1 MNYKPIYITTLLL
14 LFFLSGRA
22 QKIEEL
28 TAVPLQIGYEKTLH
42 LIFPTEVKYYSI
54 GGDYVIGEK
63 VVNCPGIIRLKA
75 AEENFPGETTLSVV
89 TADTKFYSYSISYNA
104 HPAQSYVRI
113 GGEAPTPHTL
123 PVGKEKQLFLIFPA
137 GITYVDYGSTNVE
150 VDKAEGVDN
159 ILAVKAVQPYKE
171 DTNISVVLEGGKFY
185 TFDLRYVPAPERF
198 SFVIDKEDT
207 QRVAI
212 LDEKE
217 RSYGQKE
224 RIREAVAK
232 RTPLDLGLRDK
243 NSGME
248 FEVGNIFIDG
258 DVLLLRMTLTNRTQI
273 GYTTDFMRFY
283 IQDAKIRKKTAVQQ
297 LEQNILFTFD
307 YPEEIPAHESRTFT
321 VAMNKFTIPDKKR
334 LIIEIQERNGGRHF
348 LYKLKN
354 KSLLTAEEVFRSR
367 KQQET
372 EDEADETTAG
382 PIAFLSP
389 LQWIKRRKG
398 TTRQGTGKV
407 RTPGDTGKLPG
418 YTLPVR
424 SVRQDSA
431 HLSPER
437 QVQEE

>member
-1 MNYKPIYITTLLL
+1 M
-14 LFFLSGRA
+14 
-22 QKIEEL
+22 
-28 TAVPLQIGYEKTLH
+28 
-42 LIFPTEVKYYSI
+42 
-54 GGDYVIGEK
+54 
-63 VVNCPGIIRLKA
+63 
-75 AEENFPGETTLSVV
+75 
-89 TADTKFYSYSISYNA
+89 
-104 HPAQSYVRI
+104 
-113 GGEAPTPHTL
+113 
-123 PVGKEKQLFLIFPA
+123 
-137 GITYVDYGSTNVE
+137 
-150 VDKAEGVDN
+150 DKAEGVDN

-372 EDEADETTAG
+372 EDEADKILRR
-382 PIAFLSP
+382 IA
-389 LQWIKRRKG
+389 R
-398 TTRQGTGKV
+398 
-407 RTPGDTGKLPG
+407 
-418 YTLPVR
+418 
-424 SVRQDSA
+424 
-431 HLSPER
+431 
-437 QVQEE
+437 

>member
-1 MNYKPIYITTLLL
+1 MPGDHTPE
-14 LFFLSGRA
+14 SGGR
-22 QKIEEL
+22 E
-28 TAVPLQIGYEKTLH
+28 
-42 LIFPTEVKYYSI
+42 
-54 GGDYVIGEK
+54 
-63 VVNCPGIIRLKA
+63 
-75 AEENFPGETTLSVV
+75 FPGGNNLVGGNGRYKILFV
-89 TADTKFYSYSISYNA
+89 LHQYNA
-104 HPAQSYVRI
+104 HPARSYVRI
-113 GGEAPTPHTL
+113 GGEAPAPHTL

-232 RTPLDLGLRDK
+232 RAPLDLGLRDK

-372 EDEADETTAG
+372 EDEADKILRR
-382 PIAFLSP
+382 IA
-389 LQWIKRRKG
+389 R
-398 TTRQGTGKV
+398 
-407 RTPGDTGKLPG
+407 
-418 YTLPVR
+418 
-424 SVRQDSA
+424 
-431 HLSPER
+431 
-437 QVQEE
+437 

>member
-1 MNYKPIYITTLLL
+1 M
-14 LFFLSGRA
+14 
-22 QKIEEL
+22 
-28 TAVPLQIGYEKTLH
+28 
-42 LIFPTEVKYYSI
+42 
-54 GGDYVIGEK
+54 
-63 VVNCPGIIRLKA
+63 
-75 AEENFPGETTLSVV
+75 
-89 TADTKFYSYSISYNA
+89 
-104 HPAQSYVRI
+104 
-113 GGEAPTPHTL
+113 
-123 PVGKEKQLFLIFPA
+123 
-137 GITYVDYGSTNVE
+137 
-150 VDKAEGVDN
+150 
-159 ILAVKAVQPYKE
+159 
-171 DTNISVVLEGGKFY
+171 
-185 TFDLRYVPAPERF
+185 
-198 SFVIDKEDT
+198 
-207 QRVAI
+207 AI

-232 RTPLDLGLRDK
+232 RAPLDLGLRDK

-307 YPEEIPAHESRTFT
+307 YPEEIPEHESRTFT

-372 EDEADETTAG
+372 EDEADKILRR
-382 PIAFLSP
+382 IA
-389 LQWIKRRKG
+389 R
-398 TTRQGTGKV
+398 
-407 RTPGDTGKLPG
+407 
-418 YTLPVR
+418 
-424 SVRQDSA
+424 
-431 HLSPER
+431 
-437 QVQEE
+437 